1 MSLNHELIRA
11 RCQEIEEALTRLE
24 QTKKKPKEEFLNDRD
39 EQDIA
44 SYRLLVAIEAA
55 LNLCY
60 HVAAK
65 RLKKVPE
72 EYAECFAIL
81 SDAGIIPAD
90 LSERLQKTARF
101 RNLIVHM
108 YWKIDYGIVYEII
121 HNNLKDLSRF
131 SKIVASLL
139 QA

>member
-1 MSLNHELIRA
+1 MRLNPELIRT
-11 RCQEIEEALTRLE
+11 RCQEIEESITRLNDIKRK
-24 QTKKKPKEEFLNDRD
+24 TKEEFLNDRD
-39 EQDIA
+39 TQDIA

-65 RLKKVPE
+65 QLKKVPE

-81 SDAGIIPAD
+81 SDAGIIPVD

-101 RNLIVHM
+101 RNLLVHM
-108 YWKIDYGIVYEII
+108 
-121 HNNLKDLSRF
+121 
-131 SKIVASLL
+131 
-139 QA
+139 

>member
-1 MSLNHELIRA
+1 MSLNPELVRT
-11 RCQEIEEALTRLE
+11 RCQEIEESITRLE
-24 QTKKKPKEEFLNDRD
+24 DIKKKTKEVFLNDRD

-44 SYRLLVAIEAA
+44 SYRLLIAIEAA

-101 RNLIVHM
+101 RNLLVHM
-108 YWKIDYGIVYEII
+108 YWKIDYGTVYEII
-121 HNNLKDLSRF
+121 QNNLMDLRHF
-131 SKIVASLL
+131 SKVVVSLL
-139 QA
+139 

>member
-1 MSLNHELIRA
+1 MSLNPELIRT
-11 RCQEIEEALTRLE
+11 RCQEIEESLSRLE
-24 QTKKKPKEEFLNDRD
+24 HIKRKTKEEFLKDRD

-44 SYRLLVAIEAA
+44 SYRLLTAIEAA

-101 RNLIVHM
+101 RNLLVHM
-108 YWKIDYGIVYEII
+108 YWKIDYGTVYEIMQ
-121 HNNLKDLSRF
+121 NNLQDLSRF
-131 SKIVASLL
+131 SKIAASLL
-139 QA
+139 

>member
-1 MSLNHELIRA
+1 MSLNAELIRT
-11 RCQEIEEALTRLE
+11 RCQEIEESVTRLE
-24 QTKKKPKEEFLNDRD
+24 KIAIKTKEAFLNDSD

-101 RNLIVHM
+101 RNLLVHM

-121 HNNLKDLSRF
+121 RNNLKDLNYF
-131 SKIVASLL
+131 SEIIAGCL
-139 QA
+139 

>member
-1 MSLNHELIRA
+1 MKILLVGKSTHTGGA
-11 RCQEIEEALTRLE
+11 A
-24 QTKKKPKEEFLNDRD
+24 
-39 EQDIA
+39 IA
-44 SYRLLVAIEAA
+44 SYRLLIAIEAA

-81 SDAGIIPAD
+81 SDAGIIPVD

-101 RNLIVHM
+101 RNLLVHM
-108 YWKIDYGIVYEII
+108 YWK
-121 HNNLKDLSRF
+121 
-131 SKIVASLL
+131 
-139 QA
+139 

>member
-11 RCQEIEEALTRLE
+11 RCQEIEESLTRLE
-24 QTKKKPKEEFLNDRD
+24 HTRKKPKEEFLKNRD

-101 RNLIVHM
+101 RNLLVHM
-108 YWKIDYGIVYEII
+108 YWKIDYSIVYEII
-121 HNNLKDLSRF
+121 HNNLKDLSHF
-131 SKIVASLL
+131 SKIIASLL

>member
-1 MSLNHELIRA
+1 MSLNPELIRT
-11 RCQEIEEALTRLE
+11 RCQEIEESITRLNDIKRK
-24 QTKKKPKEEFLNDRD
+24 TKEEFLNDRD
-39 EQDIA
+39 TQDIA

-81 SDAGIIPAD
+81 SDAGIIPVD

-101 RNLIVHM
+101 RNLLVHM
-108 YWKIDYGIVYEII
+108 YWTIDYAIVYEII
-121 HNNLKDLSRF
+121 QNNLQDINNF
-131 SKIVASLL
+131 SKVVASLL
-139 QA
+139 

>member
-1 MSLNHELIRA
+1 MSLNPELIRT
-11 RCQEIEEALTRLE
+11 RCQEIEESITRLNDIKRK
-24 QTKKKPKEEFLNDRD
+24 TKEEFLNDPD
-39 EQDIA
+39 TQDIA
-44 SYRLLVAIEAA
+44 SYRLLIAIEAA

-81 SDAGIIPAD
+81 SDAGIIPVD

-101 RNLIVHM
+101 RNLLVHM
-108 YWKIDYGIVYEII
+108 YWKIDYSIVYEII
-121 HNNLKDLSRF
+121 QNNLQDLNNF
-131 SKIVASLL
+131 SKVVASLL
-139 QA
+139 

>member
-1 MSLNHELIRA
+1 MSLNPELIRT
-11 RCQEIEEALTRLE
+11 RCQEIQESITRLNDIKRK
-24 QTKKKPKEEFLNDRD
+24 TKEEFLNDRD
-39 EQDIA
+39 TQDIA

-65 RLKKVPE
+65 QLKKVPE

-81 SDAGIIPAD
+81 SDAGIIPVD

-101 RNLIVHM
+101 RNLLVHM
-108 YWKIDYGIVYEII
+108 YWKIDYAIVYEII
-121 HNNLKDLSRF
+121 QNDLQDINNF
-131 SKIVASLL
+131 SKVVARLL
-139 QA
+139 

>member
-1 MSLNHELIRA
+1 MSLNHELIRV
-11 RCQEIEEALTRLE
+11 RCQEIEESLARLE

-81 SDAGIIPAD
+81 SDAGIIPTD